1 MSRMFQAGIVSVG
14 MIAAFAAGA
23 GLPQGTV
30 PSNHKVTKEQF
41 EQWKTDLNN
50 WGRWGKNDEIGTM
63 NLITPTKRKQAAALV
78 KEGFSLS
85 LASDADTE
93 KAVDNPQPYEHEML
107 AIGNDRIGVAFHGI
121 AHTHLDS
128 LAHINYNGIFYN
140 GYKPDPEQVK
150 KANGHAKNSIHNLKN
165 GIFTRGILID
175 IPRMRGLKYLEPGTP
190 IYVEDIEAW
199 LKKAGLKLLPGD
211 ALFVRAGVWARRKE
225 IGPYERGRTGKDAG
239 LDPSVI
245 PWLKKQ
251 DIAILAADHPQ
262 YVSPSEVT
270 GAVHDFALVS
280 LGIHLIDNCDLEA
293 LSEAAAARNRWEFL
307 LTAAPIPIVGGTGSP
322 LNPIATF

>member
-1 MSRMFQAGIVSVG
+1 MSKTFVLGILSGVAL
-14 MIAAFAAGA
+14 AAVASAARA
-23 GLPQGTV
+23 PQSKV
-30 PSNHKVTKEQF
+30 VTKEQF
-41 EQWKTDLNN
+41 EQWKKDLNN
-50 WGRWGKNDEIGTM
+50 WGRWGKDDEIGTM
-63 NLITPTKRKQAAALV
+63 NLITPAKRKQAAALV
-78 KEGFSLS
+78 KDGVSVS

-93 KAVDNPQPYEHEML
+93 KAVDNPDPYEHQML
-107 AIGNDRIGVAFHGI
+107 ALGTDRIGVAFHGI
-121 AHTHLDS
+121 THTHLDS
-128 LAHINYNGIFYN
+128 LAHINYDGVFYN

-150 KANGHAKNSIHNLKN
+150 KNNGHAKNSIHNLKN

-175 IPRMRGLKYLEPGTP
+175 IPMLKGVKYLEPGTP

-199 LKKAGLKLLPGD
+199 LKKAGLKISPGD

-225 IGPYERGRTGKDAG
+225 VGPYLRGRAPGGKDAG

-262 YVSPSEVT
+262 YVSPSNVT

-280 LGIHLIDNCDLEA
+280 LGIHLIDNCDLEE
-293 LSEAAAARNRWEFL
+293 LSAAAAARKRWEFL
-307 LTAAPIPIVGGTGSP
+307 VTGAPLPIKGGTGSP
-322 LNPIATF
+322 MNPIATF